1 MTGVKVGKI
10 IAYIL
15 LVLVLV
21 SAIGFIAYFTG
32 GFTSGFK
39 TFYVEIDGDQI
50 LTSES
55 GYKIPTGEAMTVE
68 VKYTMSD
75 EKSGYSV
82 KVVPNKLAGKDFDF
96 TLDGEVYSY
105 HGEKDLTEGFEIEY
119 GDTSFTIKPKGT
131 ITDIL
136 RAVYPGSAVE
146 DCRDF
151 AYDDMFTLIVTSH
164 DGESNV
170 KVNFTVS
177 EDTEG
182 IIITPDHIYF

>member
-1 MTGVKVGKI
+1 MTGAKVGKI

-15 LVLVLV
+15 VVLALV

-39 TFYVEIDGDQI
+39 TFYVEVDGKQI
-50 LTSES
+50 MTSAND
-55 GYKIPTGEAMTVE
+55 YKIPAGESMTVD

-75 EKSGYSV
+75 EANGYSV

-96 TLDGEVYSY
+96 SLDGEVYSY
-105 HGEKDLTEGFEIEY
+105 QAEKDLTAGFEIEY

-151 AYDDMFTLIVTSH
+151 AYDNMFTLIVTSH

-182 IIITPDHIYF
+182 ITITPDHIYF

>member
-1 MTGVKVGKI
+1 MTGAKVGKI

-55 GYKIPTGEAMTVE
+55 GYKIPTGEAMTVD

-136 RAVYPGSAVE
+136 RAVYPGSSVE

>member
-1 MTGVKVGKI
+1 MTGAKVGKI

-55 GYKIPTGEAMTVE
+55 GYKIPTGESMKVD
-68 VKYTMSD
+68 VKYTMSN

>member
-1 MTGVKVGKI
+1 MTGAKVGKI
-10 IAYIL
+10 IAY
-15 LVLVLV
+15 VLVVLALV

-39 TFYVEIDGDQI
+39 TFYVEVDGKQV
-50 LTSES
+50 LTNAS
-55 GYKIPTGEAMTVE
+55 GYSIPEGESMTVD
-68 VKYTMSD
+68 VKYTMS
-75 EKSGYSV
+75 EEASGYSV

-105 HGEKDLTEGFEIEY
+105 QAEKDLTKGFDIEY

-136 RAVYPGSAVE
+136 RAVYPGSAVA

-151 AYDDMFTLIVTSH
+151 AYDNMFTLVITSF
-164 DGESNV
+164 DGESSV
-170 KVNFTVS
+170 SLNFSVT
-177 EDTEG
+177 EDATG
-182 IIITPDHIYF
+182 VTITPDHIYF

>member
-1 MTGVKVGKI
+1 MTGAKVGKI

-75 EKSGYSV
+75 EKSGYFV

-182 IIITPDHIYF
+182 ITITPDHIYF

>member
-1 MTGVKVGKI
+1 MTGAKVGKI

-55 GYKIPTGEAMTVE
+55 GYKIPTGESMKVD
-68 VKYTMSD
+68 VKYTMSN

-105 HGEKDLTEGFEIEY
+105 HGEKDLTAGFDIDY

-136 RAVYPGSAVE
+136 SAVYPGSTVE

-151 AYDDMFTLIVTSH
+151 AYDNMFTLIVTSH
-164 DGESNV
+164 DGESSV

-182 IIITPDHIYF
+182 ITITPDHIYF

>member
-1 MTGVKVGKI
+1 MTGAKVGKI

-15 LVLVLV
+15 VVLALV

-39 TFYVEIDGDQI
+39 TFYVEVDGKQI
-50 LTSES
+50 MTSAND
-55 GYKIPTGEAMTVE
+55 YKIPAGESMTVD

-75 EKSGYSV
+75 EANGYSV
-82 KVVPNKLAGKDFDF
+82 KVVPNKLAGKDFNF
-96 TLDGEVYSY
+96 SLDGEVYSY
-105 HGEKDLTEGFEIEY
+105 QAEKDLTAGFEIEY

-136 RAVYPGSAVE
+136 RAVYPGSAIE

-151 AYDDMFTLIVTSH
+151 AYDNMFTLIVTSH

-182 IIITPDHIYF
+182 ITITPDHIYF

>member
-1 MTGVKVGKI
+1 MTGAKVGKI

>member
-1 MTGVKVGKI
+1 MTGAKIGKI
-10 IAYIL
+10 VAY
-15 LVLVLV
+15 VLVVLALV
-21 SAIGFIAYFTG
+21 SAVGFIAYFTG

-39 TFYVEIDGDQI
+39 TFYVEVDGKQI
-50 LTSES
+50 LTNAS
-55 GYKIPTGEAMTVE
+55 GYSIPVGESMTVD
-68 VKYTMSD
+68 VKYTMS
-75 EKSGYSV
+75 EEASGYTV

-105 HGEKDLTEGFEIEY
+105 QAEKDLTAGFDIEY

-136 RAVYPGSAVE
+136 KAVYPGSTVE

-151 AYDDMFTLIVTSH
+151 AYDNMFTLVITSY
-164 DGESNV
+164 DGESSV

-177 EDTEG
+177 EDVGG
-182 IIITPDHIYF
+182 ITITPDHIYF

>member
-1 MTGVKVGKI
+1 MTGAKVGKI

-15 LVLVLV
+15 VVLALV

-39 TFYVEIDGDQI
+39 TFYVEVDGKQI
-50 LTSES
+50 MTSAND
-55 GYKIPTGEAMTVE
+55 YKIPAGESMTVD

-75 EKSGYSV
+75 EANGYSV

-96 TLDGEVYSY
+96 SLDGEVYSY
-105 HGEKDLTEGFEIEY
+105 QAEKDLTAGFEIEY

-136 RAVYPGSAVE
+136 RAVYPGSAIE

-151 AYDDMFTLIVTSH
+151 AYDNMFTLIVTSH

-182 IIITPDHIYF
+182 ITITPDHIYF

>member
-1 MTGVKVGKI
+1 MTGAKVGKI

-15 LVLVLV
+15 VVLALV

-39 TFYVEIDGDQI
+39 TFYVEIDGKQI
-50 LTSES
+50 LTNAS
-55 GYKIPTGEAMTVE
+55 GYNIPAGDSMTID
-68 VKYTMSD
+68 VKYTMS
-75 EKSGYSV
+75 EEASGYTV
-82 KVVPNKLAGKDFDF
+82 KVVPNQLAGKDFDF

-105 HGEKDLTEGFEIEY
+105 QAEKDLTAGFEIEY

-136 RAVYPGSAVE
+136 RAVYPGSIVE

-151 AYDDMFTLIVTSH
+151 AYDNMFTLIVTSH

-182 IIITPDHIYF
+182 ITITPDHIYF

>member
-1 MTGVKVGKI
+1 MTGAKVGKI

-15 LVLVLV
+15 VVLALV

-39 TFYVEIDGDQI
+39 TFYVEVDGKQI
-50 LTSES
+50 LTNAS
-55 GYKIPTGEAMTVE
+55 GYSIPVGESMTVD

-75 EKSGYSV
+75 EASGYSV
-82 KVVPNKLAGKDFDF
+82 KVVPNQLAGKDFDF

-105 HGEKDLTEGFEIEY
+105 HAEKDLTAGFDIEY
-119 GDTSFTIKPKGT
+119 GDTSFTVKPKGT

-136 RAVYPGSAVE
+136 KAVYPGSTVE

-151 AYDDMFTLIVTSH
+151 AYDNMFTLVITSY
-164 DGESNV
+164 DGESSV

-177 EDTEG
+177 EDVGG
-182 IIITPDHIYF
+182 ITITPDHIYF

>member
-1 MTGVKVGKI
+1 MTGAKVGKI

-15 LVLVLV
+15 VVLALV

-39 TFYVEIDGDQI
+39 TFYVEVDGKQI
-50 LTSES
+50 MTSAND
-55 GYKIPTGEAMTVE
+55 YKIPAGESMTVD

-75 EKSGYSV
+75 EANGYSV

-96 TLDGEVYSY
+96 SLDGEVYSY
-105 HGEKDLTEGFEIEY
+105 QAEKDLTAGFEIEY

-136 RAVYPGSAVE
+136 RAVYPGSVVE

-151 AYDDMFTLIVTSH
+151 AYDNMFTLIVTSH

-182 IIITPDHIYF
+182 ITITPDHIYF

>member
-1 MTGVKVGKI
+1 MSQFFPSWLKYWSFSFSISPANEYSGLISFRMDWLDLLAVQSTLKSLLQHHNLKES
-10 IAYIL
+10 IL
-15 LVLVLV
+15 QC
-21 SAIGFIAYFTG
+21 SA
-32 GFTSGFK
+32 
-39 TFYVEIDGDQI
+39 
-50 LTSES
+50 
-55 GYKIPTGEAMTVE
+55 
-68 VKYTMSD
+68 
-75 EKSGYSV
+75 SV
-82 KVVPNKLAGKDFDF
+82 KVVPNKLVGKDFDF

-136 RAVYPGSAVE
+136 RAVYPGSVVE
-146 DCRDF
+146 DCRNF

-182 IIITPDHIYF
+182 ITITPDHIYF

>member
-1 MTGVKVGKI
+1 MTGAKVGKI

-151 AYDDMFTLIVTSH
+151 AYDNMFTLIVTSH

-182 IIITPDHIYF
+182 ITITPDHIYF